1 MNFLSPKFWYT
12 GNSIRSILLY
22 PLSKIYHFLFIL
34 IRAIKNEKK
43 ISIPVICVGN
53 IVLGGSGK
61 TPIVMYLRGI
71 LFHKFKKIFVL
82 MRAFNSS
89 QKKGCILRAIHT
101 VEDVGDEPLLHFKQ
115 GPVCVSKNRIE
126 GADLCIQNNADL
138 IILDDGFQS
147 KHLYKDLNFLV
158 IDGNQKFGNKKI
170 FPAGPL
176 RESINSAFK
185 RTNAII
191 LIDFENKN
199 DDFFKNNKIPYFYA
213 YKKLKLDKLR
223 SNKII
228 AFCGLGYPDNFF
240 KHLRELNL
248 ILHKKFIFGDHHIY
262 KKKEIEEM
270 ISMSKKLKIDLVTT
284 EKDIIKI
291 PKKYHKDIKV
301 AKVSI
306 KMESESKFLNFTL
319 KHLNQ

>member
-1 MNFLSPKFWYT
+1 M
-12 GNSIRSILLY
+12 
-22 PLSKIYHFLFIL
+22 
-34 IRAIKNEKK
+34 
-43 ISIPVICVGN
+43 
-53 IVLGGSGK
+53 
-61 TPIVMYLRGI
+61 
-71 LFHKFKKIFVL
+71 
-82 MRAFNSS
+82 
-89 QKKGCILRAIHT
+89 
-101 VEDVGDEPLLHFKQ
+101 
-115 GPVCVSKNRIE
+115 
-126 GADLCIQNNADL
+126 NADL

-191 LIDFENKN
+191 LIDFVNKN
-199 DDFFKNNKIPYFYA
+199 DGFFKNNKIPYFYA

-262 KKKEIEEM
+262 KKK
-270 ISMSKKLKIDLVTT
+270 K
-284 EKDIIKI
+284 
-291 PKKYHKDIKV
+291 
-301 AKVSI
+301 
-306 KMESESKFLNFTL
+306 
-319 KHLNQ
+319 